1 MIVTKTDYEVLG
13 LPENAPKDV
22 VEKKYGILIRQYK
35 ARTDEHGVMDEDAKY
50 YQVITD
56 AYNRIMGF
64 DPNNYDD
71 NPTSVVP
78 YKIRRFGGKLA
89 TLFDQYKLVLMII
102 VFIIAAAVI
111 VIVQSRTVTEYDL
124 DIKFIGSFDTLDETA
139 FSKKVAA
146 KSKVSDTTA
155 VSFYTIT
162 TSSGF
167 TPDNMS
173 AATQFQSQL
182 IYGQLDIIF
191 MDKEGWDAYKKQK
204 AFYRLDDI
212 LKEEEFASKTDG
224 LSTLYYERTYDKDGM
239 PEGPESGIYAI
250 DITNTTFFDQSMDL
264 QWLND
269 EKNGQEKSLY
279 VAICGTTQN
288 LEMAKAFLSELLDY

>member
-1 MIVTKTDYEVLG
+1 MLG
-13 LPENAPKDV
+13 LPENAPKDM
-22 VEKKYGILIRQYK
+22 VEKKYGVLIRQYK

-50 YQVITD
+50 YQTITD

-78 YKIRRFGGKLA
+78 YRIRRFGGKLA
-89 TLFDQYKLVLMII
+89 TLFDQYKLVLMIV
-102 VFIIAAAVI
+102 VFVIAAAVI
-111 VIVQSRTVTEYDL
+111 VIVQSRTATEYDL
-124 DIKFIGSFDTLDETA
+124 NIKFIGSFDTLDESA
-139 FSKKVAA
+139 FSKKVSE
-146 KSKVSDTTA
+146 KSAVSDTAA

-162 TSSGF
+162 TSSSF
-167 TPDNMS
+167 SPDNMS

-191 MDKEGWDAYKKQK
+191 MDEEGWNAYKNQN

-212 LKEEEFASKTDG
+212 LKETEFASKIDEF
-224 LSTLYYERTYDKDGM
+224 STLYYERTYDEDGRA
-239 PEGPESGIYAI
+239 EGPESGVYAV
-250 DITNTTFFDQSMDL
+250 DITDTTFFDQSMEL
-264 QWLND
+264 EWLND

-279 VAICGTTQN
+279 VAICGTTKN
-288 LEMAKAFLSELLDY
+288 PETAKAFLAELLDY